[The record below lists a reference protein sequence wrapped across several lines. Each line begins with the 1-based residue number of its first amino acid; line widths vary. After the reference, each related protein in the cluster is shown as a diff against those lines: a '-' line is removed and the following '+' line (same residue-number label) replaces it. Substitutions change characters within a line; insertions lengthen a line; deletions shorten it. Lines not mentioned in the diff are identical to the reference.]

1 MVCSSG
7 DDLHTSLQTMN
18 FKSFVA
24 PVAALAIVIG
34 GATISAPEAKAE
46 YYNTNRIGNS
56 TYTYGSNGSSYN
68 TNTIGNTTFYNGR
81 TRNGNSYRGSCTSIG
96 NSTFCN

>member
-1 MVCSSG
+1 M
-7 DDLHTSLQTMN
+7 T
-18 FKSFVA
+18 FKSFIA
-24 PVAALAIVIG
+24 PVAALALVIG
-34 GATISAPEAKAE
+34 GVTISAPEAKAE

-81 TRNGNSYRGSCTSIG
+81 TRNGNSYSGSCTSIG